1 MKTLKRAMA
10 LLLCVVLAVAL
21 CGCFGKDEPAPDT
34 TPTTVD
40 VTTTTPSTT
49 TLPTIGEERPF
60 TGYVNASTLRVRPS
74 ADTAGEPIGGLSF
87 GDTVNVIGREG
98 DWYKIN
104 FKDGVGYVSAQ
115 YIQDTVPTEGTAAG
129 TTDTTVAD
137 TAAADTTTASAE
149 PTEVVAP

>member
-40 VTTTTPSTT
+40 VTTTQPTT
-49 TLPTIGEERPF
+49 AATTAGDQPF
-60 TGYVNASTLRVRPS
+60 TGYVNATTLRVRPS
-74 ADTAGEPIGGLSF
+74 ADTAGEPIGGLEF
-87 GDTVNVIGREG
+87 GDTVSVIGREG
-98 DWYKIN
+98 DWYKIS
-104 FKDGVGYVSAQ
+104 FKDGIGYVSAQ

-129 TTDTTVAD
+129 TTDTTA
-137 TAAADTTTASAE
+137 TAADTTTASAE